1 MTEYSTKL
9 ETSSDNPLGFH
20 RANLC
25 SLSFITARVVSNPS
39 KMLTVKRRIT
49 SIPLIK
55 NHLYLKIYHEQV
67 KNKYLLQQDEQDGF
81 PMTPHQ
87 TIVIGGGAAGLMA
100 AGAAAKKGSKV
111 LLLEKMAQTG
121 RKIGISGKGRCNL
134 TNSAELDDFLLRFGR
149 NGRFLRQC
157 FQQFFTPELIAFF
170 ESKGLPLVTERGGR
184 VFPESSRALD
194 VVKVLNNWL
203 AAEQVVVRKTAAA
216 SAILVKNG
224 RVSGVVCNG
233 ETLKCGNVI
242 LATGGKSY
250 PRTGSTGD
258 GYGLA
263 ESLGHMIAAL
273 RPALVPLV
281 SPDQRVH
288 RMAGLDLRNTQV
300 RLYLDGKRKAQ
311 EFGELSFT
319 GFGLTGPVV
328 LTLSGMVV
336 DALDKGQKVTMS
348 LDLKPALDDK
358 KLDNRLIRDLTNRS
372 GEPIDSIL
380 RGLLPRQMVPICLES
395 CNVPVDIDTKNFPGK
410 MRKSLVQWLKDFR
423 IEISGYRSYDEAI
436 ITAGGVSL
444 KEIDPVTM
452 ESKIVGGL
460 FIAGELLDLQAD
472 TGGYNLQAA
481 FSTGWVAGSSVY

>member
-1 MTEYSTKL
+1 MSP
-9 ETSSDNPLGFH
+9 N
-20 RANLC
+20 R
-25 SLSFITARVVSNPS
+25 
-39 KMLTVKRRIT
+39 
-49 SIPLIK
+49 
-55 NHLYLKIYHEQV
+55 
-67 KNKYLLQQDEQDGF
+67 
-81 PMTPHQ
+81 

-100 AGAAAKKGSKV
+100 AGTAAKKGAKV
-111 LLLEKMAQTG
+111 LLLEKMGQTG

-134 TNSAELDDFLLRFGR
+134 TNSADLDDFLIRFGR

-170 ESKGLPLVTERGGR
+170 ESRELPMVTERGGR
-184 VFPESSRALD
+184 VFPESGRALD
-194 VVKVLNNWL
+194 VVKVLNSWL
-203 AAEQVVVRKTAAA
+203 EAERVVVRKTAAA

-233 ETLKCGNVI
+233 ETLSCSNVI

-258 GYGLA
+258 GYSLA
-263 ESLGHMIAAL
+263 ESLGHTIIPL

-281 SPDQRVH
+281 SPDQKVH
-288 RMAGLDLRNTQV
+288 RMAGLELRNTQV
-300 RLYLDGKRKAQ
+300 RLYLDGKRKGQ

-319 GFGLTGPVV
+319 GFGLTGPVI
-328 LTLSGMVV
+328 LTLSSIIV
-336 DALDKGQKVTMS
+336 DALHNGQKATLS

-358 KLDNRLIRDLTNRS
+358 KLDNRLIRDLTSRS

-380 RGLLPRQMVPICLES
+380 RGLLPQKMIPICLES
-395 CNVPVDIDTKNFPGK
+395 CNVPINVDTKNFPGK

-444 KEIDPVTM
+444 KEIDPMTM

-460 FIAGELLDLQAD
+460 FITGELLDLQAD